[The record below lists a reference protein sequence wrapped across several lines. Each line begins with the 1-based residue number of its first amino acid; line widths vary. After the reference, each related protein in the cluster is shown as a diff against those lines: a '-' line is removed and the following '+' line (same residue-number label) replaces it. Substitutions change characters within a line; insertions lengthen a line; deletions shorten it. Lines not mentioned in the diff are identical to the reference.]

1 MQQSEGWAACLR
13 LVALFL
19 QQRPGTAC
27 LQDVLRGSRHF
38 LLGYLDAEVIGH
50 LPADVQ
56 LFLARTSLLS
66 HLNGSL
72 CDAVIG
78 DSLPAIDSLATL
90 RMLEQAGIFVTAL
103 DLARERFQYHGL
115 FRTLLQHKLHMTHA
129 PAAIDELNQRA
140 SAWYEQQVCGE
151 DAFQPALPPRDRA
164 AAVDLMA
171 RPHPLLP
178 LRYEFQQPDRGRSL
192 FRARGRADSFV
203 ARATAGTPRMRH
215 TQRAYIPRNG
225 CADAA

>member
-1 MQQSEGWAACLR
+1 MSSCANLWSSPLDAASRRSIGAAVGGLGSLPAPGS
-13 LVALFL
+13 LVSAPAP
-19 QQRPGTAC
+19 RTHAV
-27 LQDVLRGSRHF
+27 QDVLRGSRHF

-66 HLNGSL
+66 QLNGSL

-78 DSLPAIDSLATL
+78 DSLSQIDSLATL

-151 DAFQPALPPRDRA
+151 DAFQPALPPRDQA

-178 LRYEFQQPDRGRSL
+178 PRHEFQQPDRGRSL
-192 FRARGRADSFV
+192 F
-203 ARATAGTPRMRH
+203 ARAWLS
-215 TQRAYIPRNG
+215 
-225 CADAA
+225 